1 MENHT
6 PTNYNQITQN
16 IWLGTNMCCLAHN
29 ATLLKLGFDAD
40 LDLEE
45 ARPEE
50 PPHTKIYLWLP
61 TPDHQAPTQTQLE
74 TGVDLIASLI
84 KQNLKMYLHCKN
96 GHGRAPT
103 LLTAYLM
110 ATGLDWDAAFNFI
123 KSKRPVVHLND
134 VQRAALQVFSTAAPP
149 EPCKVT

>member
-84 KQNLKMYLHCKN
+84 KQNLKMYLHCTN

-110 ATGLDWDAAFNFI
+110 TTGLNLDTAFNLI
-123 KSKRPVVHLND
+123 KSRRPVVHLND
-134 VQRAALQVFSTAAPP
+134 VQRVALERFSAVASGRPL
-149 EPCKVT
+149 